1 MRGSEARRGEFGD
14 RPRLYP
20 LVGMEEPRR
29 EWNGWS
35 LYRHGQKSILDRY
48 LITPKR
54 VPVLDYGVTVLD
66 VIACAAVVAFMLL
79 MGQAFCIGIDGYLD
93 AMGW

>member
-20 LVGMEEPRR
+20 LAGMEEPRR

-35 LYRHGQKSILDRY
+35 MYRHGRRSILDRY
-48 LITPKR
+48 LITPKQL
-54 VPVLDYGVTVLD
+54 PVLDYGVTVLD
-66 VIACAAVVAFMLL
+66 ALACAGVVAL
-79 MGQAFCIGIDGYLD
+79 MALMCQAFCIGFDGYLD

>member
-1 MRGSEARRGEFGD
+1 MRRSEARRGEFGD

-35 LYRHGQKSILDRY
+35 LYRYGRQDILDRY

-66 VIACAAVVAFMLL
+66 LIACAGVIAFMLL
-79 MGQAFCIGIDGYLD
+79 MWQAVGYGVEGYLQ